1 MRISPRVTPAF
12 QEQKGTPPPR
22 RLRRE
27 RRVSISR
34 RRKEEPVG
42 EPGKEPQ
49 KRVLGNRWAHSGSD
63 RHWEMLKEIVAGL
76 TISESY
82 KLHDVGSGDS
92 V

>member
-1 MRISPRVTPAF
+1 MTPAF
-12 QEQKGTPPPR
+12 QEQKGTPPTR

-76 TISESY
+76 TISESC
-82 KLHDVGSGDS
+82 KLHDVGSGDL